1 MVGWGRWGVCV
12 KILYGVVG
20 EGMGHATRS
29 RVILENLLHKGHE
42 VRVVVSGRAHKFMAA
57 KFHGRSNIVVEEI
70 HGLHLKFSGNDLD
83 LSESVFSNLA
93 LAPEGLQ
100 KNLAVWK
107 KINDDFDADVVVSD
121 FESFAYFFARVER
134 LPMISIDNMQVIN
147 RCHHD
152 DFVSSDTSFAYRLA
166 QIAVQSKLPGAYH
179 YLVSSFFFP
188 RVKKPRT
195 TLVSPIL
202 RPEILHARREPGDHV
217 LVYQTASANAENLI
231 STLKK
236 LPYQFSVY
244 GSGRVG
250 IDGNIDCRPFAEQ
263 GFIDDLRTARC
274 VIAGG
279 GYSLMGEAV
288 HLRVPMLSIP
298 IRGQYEQELNAR
310 YLQQLGYGR
319 LGTAV
324 STDVID
330 DFVLHAP
337 SMQDA
342 LQSYV
347 PRDNEMLFACLDELL
362 RDVALDEP
370 PPAALRC
377 QNLGSYTEPL
387 PRGLADAL
395 DEADHNDDIEE
406 TDPRGLRR

>member
-1 MVGWGRWGVCV
+1 M

-42 VRVVVSGRAHKFMAA
+42 VRVVVSGRAHKFMAE

-70 HGLHLKFSGNDLD
+70 HGLHLKFDGNDLS
-83 LSESVFSNLA
+83 LSSSVLSNLA
-93 LAPEGLQ
+93 TAPEGLR

-134 LPMISIDNMQVIN
+134 LPVISIDNMQVIN

-152 DFVSSDTSFAYRLA
+152 DFVSSDASFAYRLA
-166 QIAVQSKLPGAYH
+166 KLAVKAKLPGAYH

-202 RPEILHARREPGDHV
+202 RPEILSARREPRDHV
-217 LVYQTASANAENLI
+217 LVYQTAAANADHLL
-231 STLKK
+231 STLKR
-236 LPYQFSVY
+236 LPYRFKAY
-244 GSGRVG
+244 GTGREG
-250 IDGNIDCRPFAEQ
+250 SEGNIECRPFSEQ

-274 VIAGG
+274 VVAGG

-288 HLRVPMLSIP
+288 HLHVPMLSIP
-298 IRGQYEQELNAR
+298 IAGQYEQELNAR

-319 LGTAV
+319 LGALV

-342 LQSYV
+342 LEAYV
-347 PRDNEMLFACLDELL
+347 PRDNEILFGCLDELL
-362 RDVALDEP
+362 RDVDLDEP
-370 PPAALRC
+370 PPEAL
-377 QNLGSYTEPL
+377 QHENLGGYTRPL

-395 DEADHNDDIEE
+395 DAPDDDDDVEE